1 MAAKKNLIL
10 RRRAKRGLEGRA
22 AAIQQARP
30 GMRRTGRILL
40 AVGVLIVVAG
50 CARGDAASDQG
61 QRQGG
66 FYGGIGGG
74 FTR

>member
-22 AAIQQARP
+22 AALQQARP
-30 GMRRTGRILL
+30 GMRRTGRIVL
-40 AVGVLIVVAG
+40 AVGLLVLIAG
-50 CARGDAASDQG
+50 CTRGDAADQG
-61 QRQGG
+61 QQPHG